1 MKSFP
6 RYLRNR
12 SAFTLIEVAVVM
24 VLVGLVAGGGVV
36 MLRAL
41 VEQNQR
47 NETAAYLSEVR
58 QALLTYANVNGKLP
72 YPDTAGNDGV
82 ADGDATVAGTLPYK
96 TLGLR
101 PKDAWSRNLKYQVH
115 PDAVTANICTSF
127 KNFLN
132 QDPDPDGP
140 GPLPPPGVPVRA
152 GWSLKVWDADATS
165 AGNPIGVALIVV
177 SLGANGTLDNASF
190 TKDGVPV
197 GCDNATG
204 NPYLRQK
211 ATESFDDLV
220 LYQGPATISY
230 WAGCQ

>member
-82 ADGDATVAGTLPYK
+82 ADSDASIAGTLPYK

-115 PDAVTANICTSF
+115 PDTVTASICTSL
-127 KNFLN
+127 KNFLK
-132 QDPDPDGP
+132 QDAAGQA
-140 GPLPPPGVPVRA
+140 VRT

-165 AGNPIGVALIVV
+165 AGNPIGVAFIVV
-177 SLGANGTLDNASF
+177 SQGANATLDNASY

-197 GCDNATG
+197 SCDNDTG

-211 ATESFDDLV
+211 PTSTFDDLV

>member
-58 QALLTYANVNGKLP
+58 QALLTYANVNGRLP
-72 YPDTAGNDGV
+72 YPDTTGNDGV

-127 KNFLN
+127 KNFLK
-132 QDPDPDGP
+132 QDAAGQA
-140 GPLPPPGVPVRA
+140 VRA
-152 GWSLKVWDADATS
+152 GWSLKVWDTDATS
-165 AGNPIGVALIVV
+165 AGNPIGVALVVV
-177 SLGANGTLDNASF
+177 SQGANGTLDNASYVD
-190 TKDGVPV
+190 KLGVPV
-197 GCDNATG
+197 SCDNATG

-211 ATESFDDLV
+211 PISTFDDLV